1 MVIDK
6 KYICKLNI
14 FLKISQLDI
23 NIEYWNSI
31 GIFYRLIKFS
41 MKFYK

>member
-23 NIEYWNSI
+23 IEYWNSI